1 MNANKRFQ
9 KEIRQLYIQQSQR
22 DLHINDYLIY
32 YDETNINKL
41 HTIIRGPTDSVYR
54 HKFIRLDFMIPDNY
68 PHSPPEVTFIN
79 YDGVRIHPNM
89 YENGKC
95 CATILNTWGDD
106 KFEKWTSSMGIETIL
121 LTFHSFL
128 DNNPYTYEPGGRDD
142 PSYTDYVQ
150 HQSWS
155 SCLIRYLQ
163 NETIELF
170 TEFMHNYL
178 LINIDSIFNDLYE
191 LSEIYP
197 SGYYETRCFEIE
209 TFPINYSRISGLLE
223 YYYNYIEF
231 QESHQISSF
240 DEFINMDYDC
250 CICYDTTVVRQQGT
264 LQMENNS
271 NCYIPTN
278 DKVNDN
284 LYFSCCFYKHIE
296 SCKECMYKDE
306 NTCCKACYKSSAK
319 YSYNYMNIA
328 DNIVSKI
335 KEYVDFENS
344 LVIFTGH
351 SLGGT
356 LASMMGLTYNKTA
369 VAFESPGD
377 KHYID
382 LVGLG
387 DIHSD
392 KIYHFGHDADP
403 LFIGNCGMTC
413 SSLGYYVNTKCHV
426 GNTCSFRSKEKL
438 GYGESILK
446 HRIDYIINNIIPHWE
461 TDFPECV
468 KVEDCVDCEDWTYI

>member
-1 MNANKRFQ
+1 MFDKL
-9 KEIRQLYIQQSQR
+9 IDVLSYDMVY
-22 DLHINDYLIY
+22 DLAKMSRNVYYKLPKDTSWLNVSLPQVFDTSIDND
-32 YDETNINKL
+32 T
-41 HTIIRGPTDSVYR
+41 
-54 HKFIRLDFMIPDNY
+54 
-68 PHSPPEVTFIN
+68 
-79 YDGVRIHPNM
+79 VR
-89 YENGKC
+89 
-95 CATILNTWGDD
+95 
-106 KFEKWTSSMGIETIL
+106 
-121 LTFHSFL
+121 
-128 DNNPYTYEPGGRDD
+128 
-142 PSYTDYVQ
+142 SY
-150 HQSWS
+150 
-155 SCLIRYLQ
+155 
-163 NETIELF
+163 LF
-170 TEFMHNYL
+170 TNSDRS
-178 LINIDSIFNDLYE
+178 INVIAFKGTSLPWFSFTTDDIEDQGTFNDDVVRQQ
-191 LSEIYP
+191 
-197 SGYYETRCFEIE
+197 G
-209 TFPINYSRISGLLE
+209 TFN
-223 YYYNYIEF
+223 
-231 QESHQISSF
+231 
-240 DEFINMDYDC
+240 DD
-250 CICYDTTVVRQQGT
+250 VVRQQGT

>member
-264 LQMENNS
+264 LQMANPS
-271 NCYIPTN
+271 VRQGTFN
-278 DKVNDN
+278 DDV
-284 LYFSCCFYKHIE
+284 
-296 SCKECMYKDE
+296 
-306 NTCCKACYKSSAK
+306 
-319 YSYNYMNIA
+319 
-328 DNIVSKI
+328 VRQQ
-335 KEYVDFENS
+335 
-344 LVIFTGH
+344 
-351 SLGGT
+351 GT
-356 LASMMGLTYNKTA
+356 LQMANPSVRQGTSQPIDESKKKTNSC
-369 VAFESPGD
+369 EIEQNHLYIKRGD
-377 KHYID
+377 M
-382 LVGLG
+382 V
-387 DIHSD
+387 
-392 KIYHFGHDADP
+392 KIINVP
-403 LFIGNCGMTC
+403 N
-413 SSLGYYVNTKCHV
+413 
-426 GNTCSFRSKEKL
+426 
-438 GYGESILK
+438 SILNTYK
-446 HRIDYIINNIIPHWE
+446 GYIGEIKNYKKDQDFALVFLHGIASATIIK
-461 TDFPECV
+461 FPLLHLI
-468 KVEDCVDCEDWTYI
+468 KYNP

>member
-240 DEFINMDYDC
+240 DEFINKIQDTFYDL
-250 CICYDTTVVRQQGT
+250 YKDTHGQQGTLQMANPSVRQGTFNDDVVRQQGT
-264 LQMENNS
+264 LQMANPSVRQGTFNDDVVTLVCKHSFHKACLQSHIQFNNNICPMCRRELIEELNIISKEEEEIENDQEENNS
-271 NCYIPTN
+271 IWMINPLTRRRIKIGGRT
-278 DKVNDN
+278 
-284 LYFSCCFYKHIE
+284 
-296 SCKECMYKDE
+296 
-306 NTCCKACYKSSAK
+306 
-319 YSYNYMNIA
+319 YNYLKSN
-328 DNIVSKI
+328 
-335 KEYVDFENS
+335 
-344 LVIFTGH
+344 
-351 SLGGT
+351 
-356 LASMMGLTYNKTA
+356 
-369 VAFESPGD
+369 
-377 KHYID
+377 
-382 LVGLG
+382 G
-387 DIHSD
+387 DI
-392 KIYHFGHDADP
+392 
-403 LFIGNCGMTC
+403 
-413 SSLGYYVNTKCHV
+413 
-426 GNTCSFRSKEKL
+426 
-438 GYGESILK
+438 
-446 HRIDYIINNIIPHWE
+446 
-461 TDFPECV
+461 
-468 KVEDCVDCEDWTYI
+468 